1 MRKEAFSMKYSKPIW
16 KDWRLH
22 LMVFVFT
29 VIAEMIGSQTIRFGQ
44 FSMTLA
50 PLIFSML
57 LMTIF
62 YLIPKQKIISEKN
75 SLNASKMMALAGGI
89 LIAKLGVS
97 SGAALEEVLNAGIAI
112 TLQNIGEGFSF
123 ILGLQIA
130 VLFFKLKRESIGM
143 SFGVSRE
150 ANVALISD
158 KYGADSPEF
167 RGVMTNYIVG
177 TIFGVIAMSFL
188 ISALVQIPFVSPKS
202 IALATGIGSASMM
215 AGGMGTLLEQF
226 PEQAT
231 TLEAYAAM
239 SNLVSSVVNIYIA
252 LFIGLPLTEKAYK
265 FLNRFQ
271 TKKNQNIKRPLH
283 EGVNQDGK

>member
-1 MRKEAFSMKYSKPIW
+1 MKDSKPVW

-22 LMVFVFT
+22 VMVLIFT
-29 VIAEMIGSQTIRFGQ
+29 VIAEMIGSQTIRFGE
-44 FSMTLA
+44 FSMTLS
-50 PLIFSML
+50 PLIFSMS
-57 LMTIF
+57 LMAIF
-62 YLIPKQKIISEKN
+62 YLIPRQNMITEKT
-75 SLNASKMMALAGGI
+75 SGNASKMMALTGGI

-97 SGAALEEVLNAGIAI
+97 SGAAIEEVLNAGFVV
-112 TLQNIGEGFSF
+112 TLQNLGAAFSF
-123 ILGLQIA
+123 ILGLPIA
-130 VLFFKLKRESIGM
+130 VFFFKLKRESIGM

-158 KYGADSPEF
+158 KYGAESPEF

-188 ISALVQIPFVSPKS
+188 ISVLAQFSFISPES

-226 PEQAT
+226 PDQAT

-239 SNLVSSVVNIYIA
+239 SNLISSVVNIYIA
-252 LFIGLPLTEKAYK
+252 LFISLPLTEKAYSS
-265 FLNRFQ
+265 LDRFRHNKEEAKIEQ
-271 TKKNQNIKRPLH
+271 ERK
-283 EGVNQDGK
+283 

>member
-1 MRKEAFSMKYSKPIW
+1 MKGSKAVW

-22 LMVFVFT
+22 MMVLIFT
-29 VIAEMIGSQTIRFGQ
+29 VIAEMIGSQTIRFGE
-44 FSMTLA
+44 FSMTLS
-50 PLIFSML
+50 PLIFSMS
-57 LMTIF
+57 LMAIF
-62 YLIPKQKIISEKN
+62 YLIPGQRMITEKT
-75 SLNASKMMALAGGI
+75 SANASKMMALTGGI

-97 SGAALEEVLNAGIAI
+97 SGAAIDEVLNAGFVV
-112 TLQNIGEGFSF
+112 TLQNLGAAFSF
-123 ILGLQIA
+123 ILGLPVA
-130 VLFFKLKRESIGM
+130 VLLFKLKRESIGM

-158 KYGADSPEF
+158 KYGAESPEF

-177 TIFGVIAMSFL
+177 TIFGVIAMSIL
-188 ISALVQIPFVSPKS
+188 ISVLAQFSFVSPES

-239 SNLVSSVVNIYIA
+239 SNLISSVVNIYIA
-252 LFIGLPLTEKAYK
+252 LFISLPLTEKAYS
-265 FLNRFQ
+265 FLDRFRRN
-271 TKKNQNIKRPLH
+271 KEENKIE
-283 EGVNQDGK
+283 EGKE

>member
-1 MRKEAFSMKYSKPIW
+1 MKKYISVW

-22 LMVFVFT
+22 AMVLVFT
-29 VIAEMIGSQTIRFGQ
+29 VIAEMIGSQTIRFGV
-44 FSMTLA
+44 FSVTLA

-57 LMTIF
+57 LMTVF
-62 YLIPKQKIISEKN
+62 YLIPSQKIITDENRPK
-75 SLNASKMMALAGGI
+75 ASKMMSLAGGL

-97 SGAALEEVLNAGIAI
+97 SGAAMEEVLNAGVAI
-112 TLQNIGEGFSF
+112 TLQNLGEGFSF
-123 ILGLQIA
+123 LLGLPVA
-130 VLFFKLKRESIGM
+130 VLIFGLKREAIGM

-188 ISALVQIPFVSPKS
+188 ISVLVQIPFISPES

-215 AGGMGTLLEQF
+215 AGGMGTLLEFF

-252 LFIGLPLTEKAYK
+252 LFIGLPLTERAYT
-265 FLNRFQ
+265 FLNRFRMN
-271 TKKNQNIKRPLH
+271 KAEVAINQSLKQ
-283 EGVNQDGK
+283 GVEKDGK

>member
-1 MRKEAFSMKYSKPIW
+1 MEYSKPIW

-22 LMVFVFT
+22 MMVLVFT

-44 FSMTLA
+44 FSMTLS

-62 YLIPKQKIISEKN
+62 YLIPWQNIITEKN
-75 SLNASKMMALAGGI
+75 SLNASKMMSFAGGI

-97 SGAALEEVLNAGIAI
+97 SGAAMEEVLSAGIAI
-112 TLQNIGEGFSF
+112 TLQNLGEGFSF
-123 ILGLQIA
+123 ILGLPVA
-130 VLFFKLKRESIGM
+130 VLIFGLKREAIGM

-158 KYGADSPEF
+158 KYGAESPEF

-177 TIFGVIAMSFL
+177 TIFGVIAMSLL
-188 ISALVQIPFVSPKS
+188 ISVLVQIPFISPHS

-215 AGGMGTLLEQF
+215 AGGMGTLLEIF
-226 PEQAT
+226 PEEAT

-252 LFIGLPLTEKAYK
+252 LFLGLPLTERAYK
-265 FLNRFQ
+265 VLNRIRGNKEEETLEEQ
-271 TKKNQNIKRPLH
+271 AVEQ
-283 EGVNQDGK
+283 GVDQDGK

>member
-1 MRKEAFSMKYSKPIW
+1 MKYSKPIW

-123 ILGLQIA
+123 ILGLPIA

-188 ISALVQIPFVSPKS
+188 ISVLVQIPFVSPKS

-265 FLNRFQ
+265 FLSRFQ
-271 TKKNQNIKRPLH
+271 SKKNQNIKRPLH
-283 EGVNQDGK
+283 EGVNKNGK

>member
-1 MRKEAFSMKYSKPIW
+1 MDNSKWIW

-22 LMVFVFT
+22 VMVLIFT
-29 VIAEMIGSQTIRFGQ
+29 VVAEMIGSQTIRFGV
-44 FSMTLA
+44 FSVTLA

-62 YLIPKQKIISEKN
+62 YLIPSQNIITESN
-75 SLNASKMMALAGGI
+75 SPNASKMMSLAGGL

-97 SGAALEEVLNAGIAI
+97 SGAAMEEVLNAGLAI
-112 TLQNIGEGFSF
+112 TLQNLGEGFSF
-123 ILGLQIA
+123 LLGLPVA
-130 VLFFKLKRESIGM
+130 VLIFGLRRESIGM

-158 KYGADSPEF
+158 KYGAESPEF

-188 ISALVQIPFVSPKS
+188 ISVLVQLPFISPES

-215 AGGMGTLLEQF
+215 AGGMGTLLEFF

-231 TLEAYAAM
+231 TLEAYAAV

-252 LFIGLPLTEKAYK
+252 LFLGLPLTERAYRV
-265 FLNRFQ
+265 LNRLRLNKSSVD
-271 TKKNQNIKRPLH
+271 TNESMK
-283 EGVNQDGK
+283 

>member
-1 MRKEAFSMKYSKPIW
+1 MRKEAFIMKYSKPIW

-123 ILGLQIA
+123 ILGLPIA

-188 ISALVQIPFVSPKS
+188 ISVLVQIPFVSPKS

-265 FLNRFQ
+265 FLSRFQ
-271 TKKNQNIKRPLH
+271 SKKNQNIKRPLH
-283 EGVNQDGK
+283 EGVNKNGK